1 MLAIKKNEGTI
12 KVEIFNRS
20 INYLN
25 KVINASAIT
34 FMATNSFATTL
45 EQGDTMYYFAK
56 QCAEKGKRPY
66 ALTNSGQW
74 QVYSAEEVR
83 QQYEYMKSMFLIDQ
97 VISNRKPRISPEM
110 LTETL
115 DTTRPKRIT
124 AAKSYLACK

>member
-25 KVINASAIT
+25 KVIIASAIT

-110 LTETL
+110 
-115 DTTRPKRIT
+115 
-124 AAKSYLACK
+124 